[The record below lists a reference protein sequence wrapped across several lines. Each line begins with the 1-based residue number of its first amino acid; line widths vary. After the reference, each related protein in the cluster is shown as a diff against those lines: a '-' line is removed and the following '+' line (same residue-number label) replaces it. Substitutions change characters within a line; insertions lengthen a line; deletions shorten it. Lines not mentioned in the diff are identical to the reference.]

1 VFFSGARASVLAES
15 LVTQDVRG
23 WRHQSPRGRF
33 KIRWASVCILL
44 LQFIDET
51 QGNTSSSFEYRCS
64 SGKSFEHVIYIRD
77 CLHAFWSNNTEFRG
91 VCVFRHRE
99 STSCHSDFD
108 WRAIRWRRQRETG
121 CLPSLQLQSRWD
133 TVIISLELHKKCYF
147 CFIHILN
154 ELIFIL
160 SCLFELK
167 VPL

>member
-1 VFFSGARASVLAES
+1 MSADDIIKAHVAALKSGERVFVSFYFSSLMKHREIPHLHLNTDAPQARALSTWSTSGTVYM
-15 LVTQDVRG
+15 
-23 WRHQSPRGRF
+23 RF
-33 KIRWASVCILL
+33 GPIILNLEVCV
-44 LQFIDET
+44 
-51 QGNTSSSFEYRCS
+51 C
-64 SGKSFEHVIYIRD
+64 
-77 CLHAFWSNNTEFRG
+77 